1 MLKSLNLRLECGFF
15 LCRRNAVNHHTYLEG
30 LFDISRRFINVSPN
44 QHEAPNH
51 NQG

>member
-1 MLKSLNLRLECGFF
+1 MLQALDLRLECGFF
-15 LCRRNAVNHHTYLEG
+15 FFCRNAVNQHPYLEG